1 MAISKFNYNSFN
13 VTPVA
18 SKALAFNSD
27 ADGFTTASGSSMI
40 LIKTL
45 TASSSGTLSFVNGSS
60 DVVLDDT
67 YPVYKFEFIN
77 MHPQTN
83 DKGLQVNVSIDTGSN
98 YNVAK
103 TTTFFRAYHYEHGNE
118 GGLAYQ
124 TGHDL
129 AQGTGFQDFTEG
141 GISNDNDCSLS
152 GEFFLFSPS
161 NTTFVKHFM
170 GKFNLIKSAA
180 GGVSINSFVAGYANT
195 TSAVDAVQFK
205 MNAGNIDAGKI
216 KLYGISDS

>member
-18 SKALAFNSD
+18 SKALAFDAD

-124 TGHDL
+124 TAQDL

-216 KLYGISDS
+216 KLYGISD

>member
-45 TASSSGTLSFVNGSS
+45 TASSSATLSFVDGSS

-77 MHPQTN
+77 IHPSA
-83 DKGLQVNVSIDTGSN
+83 DDTGLTVGFRDGSTA
-98 YNVAK
+98 YDATK
-103 TTTFFRAYHYEHGNE
+103 TTTFFRATHGE
-118 GGLAYQ
+118 DGSSGAVAYV
-124 TGHDL
+124 TGADI
-129 AQGTGFQDFTEG
+129 AQGTGFQRL
-141 GISNDNDCSLS
+141 DNDMGSDNDQCMSGILSLYNPGQTS
-152 GEFFLFSPS
+152 
-161 NTTFVKHFM
+161 FVKHF
-170 GKFNLIKSAA
+170 ISRTS
-180 GGVSINSFVAGYANT
+180 VSRPTNRANDVNTSGYANT
-195 TSAVDAVQFK
+195 TTAINAVQFK
-205 MNAGNIDAGKI
+205 MNSGNIGSGDI
-216 KLYGISDS
+216 CLYGIA